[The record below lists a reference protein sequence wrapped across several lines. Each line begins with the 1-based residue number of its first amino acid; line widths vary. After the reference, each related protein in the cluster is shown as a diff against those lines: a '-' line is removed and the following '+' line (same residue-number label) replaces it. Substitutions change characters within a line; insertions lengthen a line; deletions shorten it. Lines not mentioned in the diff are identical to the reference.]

1 MPNKKQTAFQ
11 TGDYIQLN
19 KEALIENVTSDLGS
33 DDEDLPKLIKTIQ
46 DQEYFL
52 VTSKDDVV
60 KRCGLYHPELNL
72 NTGYV
77 NVLEVVGSYPG
88 VEEARKID
96 PKTLVDESYKA
107 STVVEVNI
115 PMMLAH
121 ETFGSGTQSP
131 MVSYALYQESQGVK
145 PAVHIYRKLTLQD
158 LPEKLQGDAEVLEI
172 LEQGGSV
179 YRTLD
184 GLGAYQSWMFTKV
197 SNHPFNK
204 DMGDMALLKDIMGF

>member
-1 MPNKKQTAFQ
+1 MPNKKQIAFQ
-11 TGDYIQLN
+11 TGDYILLN
-19 KEALIENVTSDLGS
+19 KEALIENVTRDLGA
-33 DDEDLPKLIKTIQ
+33 DDEELPKLIKTIQ

-52 VTSKDDVV
+52 VTSKDDMK

-72 NTGYV
+72 NTDYS
-77 NVLEVVGSYPG
+77 NVLEVMGSYPG

-96 PKTLVDESYKA
+96 PKSLVDESYKA
-107 STVVEVNI
+107 NTVVEVNI

-121 ETFGSGTQSP
+121 ENFGSGTQSP
-131 MVSYALYQESQGVK
+131 MIVYALYQESQGAK
-145 PAVHIYRKLTLQD
+145 PAVQIYRKLTLKD
-158 LPEKLQGDAEVLEI
+158 LPEKLQDDSEVCEV

-197 SNHPFNK
+197 SDQPFNK
-204 DMGDMALLKDIMGF
+204 ELGDMALLRDMMGF

>member
-11 TGDYIQLN
+11 TGDYIRLN
-19 KEALIENVTSDLGS
+19 KEALIENVTRDLGA
-33 DDEDLPKLIKTIQ
+33 DDEELPKLIKTIQ

-52 VTSKDDVV
+52 VTSKDDVY

-72 NTGYV
+72 NTDYI

-88 VEEARKID
+88 VDEARKID

-121 ETFGSGTQSP
+121 ENFGSGTQSP
-131 MVSYALYQESQGVK
+131 MIGYALYQESQGVK
-145 PAVHIYRKLTLQD
+145 PAVHIYRKLTLKE
-158 LPEKLQGDAEVLEI
+158 LPERAQDDAEVIEV

-197 SNHPFNK
+197 SDHPFNK
-204 DMGDMALLKDIMGF
+204 KIGDMALLKDMMRF